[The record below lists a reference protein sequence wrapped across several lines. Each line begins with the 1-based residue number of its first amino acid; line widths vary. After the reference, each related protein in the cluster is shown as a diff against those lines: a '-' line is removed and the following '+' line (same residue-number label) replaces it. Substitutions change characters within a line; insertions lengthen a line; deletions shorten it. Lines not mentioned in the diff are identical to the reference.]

1 MKTPKYILLILLLA
15 VLGGQIASAA
25 EFKLAS
31 VFNDHAVLQRDA
43 PVPVWGW
50 AEAGAEVAVEF
61 AGQKKTAIA
70 DANGK
75 WLVKLD
81 ALKASAEP
89 CTLTVTEAKATSPI
103 LVNDILVGE
112 VWLGSGQ
119 SNMAMVVDMAKD
131 GAKERRAAN
140 LPLVRM
146 YKMPAA
152 SAETAQPDSTGAW
165 VVCAPD
171 TVGTFSATL
180 FFFGREIHQALG
192 VPVGLISS
200 SVGGS
205 PIEAWIAPE
214 AQHKSKELTP
224 YFDVREQAREAAL
237 SPEAVKPYE
246 HALARW
252 EIAAQKAR
260 SENQPVPRK
269 PRSPTVAQ
277 ARRDRNAVIGGFFN
291 GMIAPLI
298 PYAIRGSIW
307 YQGEGNTQPAKAVF
321 YQFQL
326 PLLVNDWRA
335 RWGYDFPFAW
345 VQLPNFRGEGDGW
358 SMIREAMLKTLV
370 LPKTGMSVNIDI
382 GEENN
387 IHPKNKQEIGRRLS
401 LWALG
406 DVYEQKVAAISGPL
420 PAGHKIRDGKMVLSF
435 SHADGG
441 LVAKDGGLKGF
452 VIAGDDKKWQ
462 PAQAHI
468 EGSKVIVFSS
478 DVKQPVAVRYA
489 WENFPDCNL
498 YNAAGLPASPFRTDD
513 WK

>member
-1 MKTPKYILLILLLA
+1 MKTPRLILFTFMLA
-15 VLGGQIASAA
+15 LFGGQITSAA
-25 EFKLAS
+25 EFKLAR
-31 VFNDHAVLQRDA
+31 VFCDHAVLQRDA

-50 AEAGAEVAVEF
+50 AEAGTEVAVEF
-61 AGQKKTAIA
+61 AGQKKTATA

-89 CTLTVTEAKATSPI
+89 RTLTVTAAKVTSPI
-103 LVNDILVGE
+103 LIKDILVGE

-119 SNMAMVVDMAKD
+119 SNMAMVVDAAKD
-131 GAKERRAAN
+131 APKERSAAN
-140 LPLVRM
+140 LPLIRM

-152 SAETAQPDSTGAW
+152 SAETAQPDSTGEW

-171 TVGTFSATL
+171 TVGAFSATL

-214 AQHKSKELTP
+214 AQHAAKELTS

-237 SPEAVKPYE
+237 SPEAVKSYE

-252 EIAAQKAR
+252 EIVAQKAR
-260 SENQPVPRK
+260 AENKPVPRK
-269 PRSPTVAQ
+269 PRSPDSAQ
-277 ARRDRNAVIGGFFN
+277 ARRDRNAVVGGFFN

-307 YQGEGNTQPAKAVF
+307 YQGEGNALPAKAAF
-321 YQFQL
+321 YQYQL

-335 RWGYDFPFAW
+335 RWGVEFPFAW
-345 VQLPNFRGEGDGW
+345 VQLPNFKGEDDGW
-358 SMIREAMLKTLV
+358 SMIREAMLKTLA
-370 LPKTGMSVNIDI
+370 LPKTGMSINIDI

-406 DVYEQKVAAISGPL
+406 DVYAQKVAATSGPL
-420 PAGHKIRDGKMVLSF
+420 PADHEIRDGKMVLSF
-435 SHADGG
+435 SHTDGG
-441 LVAKDGGLKGF
+441 LVAKGGELKGF

-462 PAQAHI
+462 PARAHI
-468 EGSKVIVFSS
+468 EGSKVIVSSS

-489 WENFPDCNL
+489 WKNFPDCNL